1 MFEKIDEIRE
11 LIEEKRWKELR
22 SQLSGLDSLN
32 VAEIIEEL
40 DPGEDILVFRLLSST
55 QGKESFQLISHDKQ
69 EEIIEGIAR
78 YTNKLSSLLNDLD
91 PDDRTAFFEELPGQ
105 VSQRLIQLLSPEERS
120 IALKL
125 LGYPEESIGRLMTPE
140 FVAVKSHTVIRCS

>member
-11 LIEEKRWKELR
+11 LIEEKKWKELR
-22 SQLSGLDSLN
+22 SQLSGLESLN

-55 QGKESFQLISHDKQ
+55 HAKESFQLISHDKQ

-78 YTNKLSSLLNDLD
+78 YTSKLSALLNDLD

-105 VSQRLIQLLSPEERS
+105 VSQRLIQLLSPDERS
-120 IALKL
+120 ITIQL

-140 FVAVKSHTVIRCS
+140 FVAVKVH